1 MLNHMDVCGYGQAT
15 PRIPEIVARTME
27 KRYWIHDFSAGY
39 MQRMLPKMPRQGT
52 QMPWVNPQNYRKDK
66 KMFRGGAIA
75 DGALIFTSRDV
86 GGERLRAAG

>member
-1 MLNHMDVCGYGQAT
+1 
-15 PRIPEIVARTME
+15 
-27 KRYWIHDFSAGY
+27 

-75 DGALIFTSRDV
+75 DGALIFTSREV